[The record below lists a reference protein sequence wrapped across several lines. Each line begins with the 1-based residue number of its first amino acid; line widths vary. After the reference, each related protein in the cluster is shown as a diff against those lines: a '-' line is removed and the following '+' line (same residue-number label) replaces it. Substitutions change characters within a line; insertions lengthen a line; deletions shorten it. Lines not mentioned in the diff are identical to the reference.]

1 MSQTERHRRLRLL
14 LNRLNKQRKQQARK
28 IDILCNDLISAQRAF
43 IQRLYT
49 VSFAAEFYRSLL
61 GCSDLNHLLA
71 QADRQIRQ
79 ELPGVGVAFYLRQ
92 SDGCELHSFLGDEM
106 CACERQGPQEH
117 LTPER
122 IDGICKSN
130 RVCTLADIMS
140 LDPGDDLDGL
150 AGFSIVTLPLSDLG
164 RSLGFALLWRPS
176 PATVGAEEVDRIESV
191 MCGLS
196 QAIRAARVALA
207 SEE

>member
-61 GCSDLNHLLA
+61 GCPDLNHLLA

-92 SDGCELHSFLGDEM
+92 SDGCELHSFLDDEM
-106 CACERQGPQEH
+106 FACERQGPQEH

-122 IDGICKSN
+122 IDGICKLN
-130 RVCTLADIMS
+130 RVCTLADIRS
-140 LDPGDDLDGL
+140 LDPGDDPDGL

-164 RSLGFALLWRPS
+164 RSLGFALLWRSS
-176 PATVGAEEVDRIESV
+176 PLTVRAEEVDRIESV

-196 QAIRAARVALA
+196 QAIRTARVALA